1 MPQNT
6 AEEEV
11 EVTAPETIQQNPV
24 IATPNAKIRG
34 EPADLATLTLA
45 VSSLTPNWMPAR
57 VRGGEG
63 FDRRL

>member
-34 EPADLATLTLA
+34 EPADLAALTLA
-45 VSSLTPNWMPAR
+45 GALFVDTKLDAR
-57 VRGGEG
+57 ARA
-63 FDRRL
+63 RW